1 MRPRLSLKTVA
12 VLGAGTLAVAVS
24 TTAGFAAQS
33 RVTVA
38 GTKPGWV
45 ASATQTGSPS
55 ASKRLSVNVI
65 LPLRNAAAAQNLAT
79 AVSDPTSPSY
89 GKYLTPTQF
98 NARFG
103 PTATQIKQVRSYLAG
118 QGLSVT
124 SVAQGNRWVTA
135 SGTVA
140 KLSKAF
146 GATLRTFRYHGQTSL
161 APTANLTV
169 PSSIAPLIAGVT
181 GIDSISS
188 KHETNHVKP
197 VANPAQAAKA
207 ATAKTPTAKA
217 APQATSTPQAAP
229 AATPPTSKPCSTYWG
244 QFTQTVPSTYGKTSL
259 PTTPC
264 GYGPQDI
271 RKAYGIDGAIH
282 AGDTGRGVVVAITD
296 AYAQPTMLADLN
308 HWSTDH
314 GLPKMKSGQYTQ
326 AGTADP
332 STFDLQTECGGEVG
346 WNEEEA
352 LDVEAVH
359 GMAPD
364 ATIHYVGG
372 KDCDT
377 GLDTAINYVVQTHS
391 ADIVSN
397 SWGALGEDNLGS
409 SEGLEHSIFVQAT
422 TEGIGF
428 YFSAGDDGDDT
439 IDGLAHPEADYP
451 STDPNV
457 TAVGGTSL
465 AVTKTGSKL
474 FQTSWGDTVD
484 PVNFGTTPATL
495 SKPLPG
501 DFFFGTGGGT
511 SKLFGQPTY
520 QKSIVP
526 DTFALKSGTRWR
538 VTPDVALDADPET
551 GYEIALT
558 EPDANNVETYTSFV
572 IGGTSLS
579 SPLFAGFQALAS
591 QGRHVALGFANP
603 LLYSKRATA
612 FTDIVNPATP
622 IAFSTQSGANVVVL
636 GQDTSLV
643 GIKGFDNTTGLGTPA
658 GLQFLLSERS

>member
-1 MRPRLSLKTVA
+1 MRPRLTLKAIA
-12 VLGAGTLAVAVS
+12 VIGAGTLAVAVS
-24 TTAGFAAQS
+24 TTAGFAAPN

-45 ASATQTGSPS
+45 ASATRTGSPS

-65 LPLRNAAAAQNLAT
+65 LPLRNTTAIQNFVT

-89 GKYLTPTQF
+89 GKYLTPAQF

-103 PTATQIKQVRSYLAG
+103 PTAAQVKQVRRYLVG

-140 KLSKAF
+140 KVSKAF
-146 GATLRTFRYHGQTSL
+146 GTTLRTYRYHGQTSL

-181 GIDSISS
+181 GIDSISN
-188 KHETNHVKP
+188 KHRTSAVKP
-197 VANPAQAAKA
+197 VANAAKA
-207 ATAKTPTAKA
+207 TRTNAETATSKA
-217 APQATSTPQAAP
+217 APHANSAPRAKP
-229 AATPPTSKPCSTYWG
+229 AATPPASQPCSTYWG
-244 QFTQTVPSTYGKTSL
+244 QFSQTVPSTYGKTKL

-332 STFDLQTECGGEVG
+332 STFANQNPCGGEVG

-364 ATIHYVGG
+364 AIIHYVGG

-377 GLDTAINYVVQTHS
+377 GLDTALNYIVQTHS
-391 ADIVSN
+391 AEIVSN
-397 SWGALGEDNLGS
+397 SWGATGEDNLGS
-409 SEGLEHSIFVQAT
+409 SETLEHSIFMQGAA
-422 TEGIGF
+422 EGIGF

-439 IDGLAHPEADYP
+439 IDGFASPEADYP

-465 AVTKTGSKL
+465 AVTKTGSTL

-484 PVNFGTTPATL
+484 QVNFNTTPATL
-495 SKPLPG
+495 SEPLPG
-501 DFFFGTGGGT
+501 EFYFGTGGGT
-511 SKLFGQPTY
+511 SKLFTQPAY
-520 QKSIVP
+520 QKGVVA
-526 DTFALKSGTRWR
+526 DTFALKTGVRHR

-551 GYEIALT
+551 GYEVALT
-558 EPDANNVETYTSFV
+558 EPDANGHKTYTSFV

-603 LLYSKRATA
+603 VLYNKRATA

-622 IAFSTQSGANVVVL
+622 IAFSTQSGAYVLVL

-658 GLQFLLSERS
+658 GLRFLLSERS